1 MPRAA
6 HGTVR
11 GRRLR
16 PAVADMG
23 VRVAP
28 VMVGSAPAI
37 AAALTAGLPRPPC
50 PERRCPMARL
60 RLVLL
65 TLAVAALLLVG
76 TASAALAGLT
86 ATAAD

>member
-6 HGTVR
+6 HGPVR

-28 VMVGSAPAI
+28 VVVGSAPAI
-37 AAALTAGLPRPPC
+37 AAALTAGLPRP
-50 PERRCPMARL
+50 L
-60 RLVLL
+60 HVLKGVVPWP
-65 TLAVAALLLVG
+65 ACD
-76 TASAALAGLT
+76 SCC
-86 ATAAD
+86 